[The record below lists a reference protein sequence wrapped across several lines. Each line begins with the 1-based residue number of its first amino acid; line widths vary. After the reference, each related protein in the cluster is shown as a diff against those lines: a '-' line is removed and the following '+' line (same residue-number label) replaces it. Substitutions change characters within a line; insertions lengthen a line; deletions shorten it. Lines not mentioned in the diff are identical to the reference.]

1 MRVLI
6 LATLA
11 GVGLSVLALPAAA
24 VPAGP
29 VAGVSSPSDMLTN
42 VRMRRHRMRRHSMSR
57 IQRRYPGASFARN
70 KTPGAI
76 AGSSSGNG
84 VTGSYAAPSGR

>member
-1 MRVLI
+1 MRVLV
-6 LATLA
+6 LAALA
-11 GVGLSVLALPAAA
+11 GVGLSVLALPASA

-29 VAGVSSPSDMLTN
+29 VAGISSPSDMLTN

-76 AGSSSGNG
+76 AGSSGG
-84 VTGSYAAPSGR
+84 MG